1 MMDHTNI
8 ECNLMPFFVSQ
19 STMPM
24 QYCDAGHVLRR
35 SEHSQWQAAWSVKI
49 SWRPVLQCVKQNN
62 MLHEHEHQSVCTN
75 FGVPHCEFLVHL
87 QRERQ

>member
-49 SWRPVLQCVKQNN
+49 SWRPVLQCVKNKTICCMSMSIKVFAQT
-62 MLHEHEHQSVCTN
+62 LESHTVSS
-75 FGVPHCEFLVHL
+75 
-87 QRERQ
+87 